1 MNTGQMMIGIVALGL
16 VTFTLLNFN
25 RGSISTQDSITY
37 NKSFIL
43 ATTVAQSVLDEINSK
58 AYDEE
63 IVNGTKIFSAND
75 FSDVLKKE
83 TGETYPNFDDID
95 DYNNFSRSDSIPQM
109 GVFNINVKVEYL
121 TDDLQPTV
129 SKTYNKNITVRI
141 SSPSLFNFF
150 KDVQDTVEV
159 KSLFSQWT
167 LL

>member
-1 MNTGQMMIGIVALGL
+1 MIGIVALGL

-25 RGSISTQDSITY
+25 RGSISTQDSMIY

-83 TGETYPNFDDID
+83 SGETYPNFDDID
-95 DYNNFSRSDSIPQM
+95 DYNDFSRSDSIPQM
-109 GVFNINVKVEYL
+109 GVFNISVKVGYL
-121 TDDLQPTV
+121 TDDLEPTG
-129 SKTYNKNITVRI
+129 SPTYNKSITVRI
-141 SSPSLFNFF
+141 TSPSLYNFY
-150 KDVQDTVEV
+150 KEKEDTLIV